1 MSSRRITPSPSS
13 PITCSRRRAS
23 PNIPPSCISASSWN
37 STRPTRFSPHRT
49 IDAPRTTSPAGSA
62 KESSM
67 VSEHT
72 AKAFDSDLQ
81 ELTRLVAEMGGLAE
95 RMIVDSVDALVRRD
109 VALGNRVV
117 EADVEVDN
125 LQRLIEERAV
135 LTIAR
140 RQPMAV
146 DLREIVGAMRVAID
160 LERIGDLAKNMA
172 KRVAALESEFQ
183 PLKLIRGLEHMTD
196 LVQSQV
202 KSVLDAYTAHDL
214 PAAMSVWK
222 GDEEVDAIC
231 TSLFRE
237 LLTYM
242 MEDPR
247 NISFCIHLM
256 FCAKNIERIGD
267 HATNI
272 AETVFYMIEG
282 QQMVDKRPK
291 GDMTAFAT
299 TVPGN

>member
-1 MSSRRITPSPSS
+1 M
-13 PITCSRRRAS
+13 
-23 PNIPPSCISASSWN
+23 ISVSDHTARVFDTDLIKVTQLVAQMGGVAQKQVN
-37 STRPTRFSPHRT
+37 DA
-49 IDAPRTTSPAGSA
+49 IDALARHDTTLARRVI
-62 KESSM
+62 EL
-67 VSEHT
+67 
-72 AKAFDSDLQ
+72 DL
-81 ELTRLVAEMGGLAE
+81 T
-95 RMIVDSVDALVRRD
+95 VDDF
-109 VALGNRVV
+109 
-117 EADVEVDN
+117 
-125 LQRLIEERAV
+125 QRQIEEKAV
-135 LTIAR
+135 ATIAL
-140 RQPMAV
+140 RQPMAI
-146 DLREIVGAMRVAID
+146 DLRALVAMLRIAND
-160 LERIGDLAKNMA
+160 LERIGDLAKNIG
-172 KRVAALESEFQ
+172 KRVSALESDFH

-202 KSVLDAYTAHDL
+202 KSVLDAYAAHDL
-214 PAAMSVWK
+214 PAAMTVWK

-282 QQMVDKRPK
+282 QQILDKRPK
-291 GDMTAFAT
+291 GDMTNFAT
-299 TVPGN
+299 TIPGN

>member
-1 MSSRRITPSPSS
+1 MSMHS
-13 PITCSRRRAS
+13 
-23 PNIPPSCISASSWN
+23 
-37 STRPTRFSPHRT
+37 
-49 IDAPRTTSPAGSA
+49 D
-62 KESSM
+62 
-67 VSEHT
+67 HT
-72 AKAFDSDLQ
+72 AKAFDSDLA

-95 RMIVDSVDALVRRD
+95 RMIVESVDALVRRD
-109 VALGNRVV
+109 VALGQRVV
-117 EADVEVDN
+117 AADGDIDN
-125 LQRLIEERAV
+125 MQRTIEERAV
-135 LTIAR
+135 TTIAR
-140 RQPMAV
+140 RQPMAI

-160 LERIGDLAKNMA
+160 LERIGDLAKNMG
-172 KRVAALESEFQ
+172 KRVEALETDFH
-183 PLKLIRGLEHMTD
+183 PLKLFRGLEHMTD
-196 LVQSQV
+196 LVQQQV
-202 KSVLDAYTAHDL
+202 KSVLDAYAAHDL
-214 PAAMSVWK
+214 LVAMTVLK

-267 HATNI
+267 HATNV

-282 QQMVDKRPK
+282 QQMQDKRPK
-291 GDMTAFAT
+291 VDMTTFAA

>member
-1 MSSRRITPSPSS
+1 M
-13 PITCSRRRAS
+13 A
-23 PNIPPSCISASSWN
+23 
-37 STRPTRFSPHRT
+37 F
-49 IDAPRTTSPAGSA
+49 
-62 KESSM
+62 
-67 VSEHT
+67 EHT
-72 AKAFDSDLQ
+72 TKAFDDDLQ
-81 ELTRLVAEMGGLAE
+81 ELTRLVAEMGGLVE
-95 RMIVDSVDALVRRD
+95 RQIVESVDALVRRD
-109 VALGNRVV
+109 VALGARVV
-117 EADVEVDN
+117 ATDVEIDH

-135 LTIAR
+135 LTIAK

-146 DLREIVGAMRVAID
+146 DLREIVGALRVATD
-160 LERIGDLAKNMA
+160 LERIGDLSKNIG
-172 KRVAALESEFQ
+172 KRVNALDSEFH

-196 LVQSQV
+196 LVNTQV
-202 KSVLDAYTAHDL
+202 KAVLDAYAAHDL
-214 PAAMSVWK
+214 PAAMAVWK
-222 GDEEVDAIC
+222 GDEEIDAIC

-282 QQMVDKRPK
+282 QQMVEQRPK
-291 GDMTAFAT
+291 GDMTTFAT
-299 TVPGN
+299 PAS

>member
-1 MSSRRITPSPSS
+1 M
-13 PITCSRRRAS
+13 A
-23 PNIPPSCISASSWN
+23 
-37 STRPTRFSPHRT
+37 F
-49 IDAPRTTSPAGSA
+49 
-62 KESSM
+62 
-67 VSEHT
+67 EHT
-72 AKAFDSDLQ
+72 TKAFDGDLQ

-95 RMIVDSVDALVRRD
+95 RQITDSVDALVRRD
-109 VALGNRVV
+109 IPLGIKVAA
-117 EADVEVDN
+117 ADQEIDQ
-125 LQRLIEERAV
+125 LQRVIEERAV

-146 DLREIVGAMRVAID
+146 DLREIVGAMRVATD
-160 LERIGDLAKNMA
+160 LERIGDLAKNIG
-172 KRVAALESEFQ
+172 KRVNALDSDFH

-196 LVQSQV
+196 LVCSQV
-202 KSVLDAYTAHDL
+202 KAVLDAYASHDL
-214 PAAMSVWK
+214 PAAMAVWK
-222 GDEEVDAIC
+222 GDEEIDAIC

-282 QQMVDKRPK
+282 EAILDKRPK
-291 GDMTAFAT
+291 GDMTNFANAP
-299 TVPGN
+299 V